1 MTVLN
6 FSTVESFINYLKDQD
21 IQRYGIVAYSRI
33 NMGEKGMGIYTEY
46 FKLSS
51 IDDTTKEILACEVP
65 YYRSVFV
72 TEAHCSKEAR
82 KPKKKMLKK
91 IQKLIADLT
100 EGYELK
106 LLECEFKET

>member
-1 MTVLN
+1 
-6 FSTVESFINYLKDQD
+6 
-21 IQRYGIVAYSRI
+21 
-33 NMGEKGMGIYTEY
+33 
-46 FKLSS
+46 
-51 IDDTTKEILACEVP
+51 
-65 YYRSVFV
+65 V